1 MITAQ
6 VITWGAD
13 TAMSLPATAKDVVTG
28 DAGTLDKLADLAVT
42 IGSIVAC
49 GVTTSTRRSATLMPS
64 TQVFVVYVVLTAIN
78 LFLATLEAV
87 RDYLSKCGLLT
98 LPRVPAKVFGVE
110 IPEGVVAAL
119 NTPIGLAQKYL
130 VDPIKHYQHRTIIP
144 LEGGH
149 GSTLGGTIAT
159 MASATAA
166 CLFLAST
173 PDLLALARGGADKS
187 AAEAIAWTL
196 GTALGLKYVAARA

>member
-1 MITAQ
+1 MLVAPRC
-6 VITWGAD
+6 AD
-13 TAMSLPATAKDVVTG
+13 ELLLIARVYTQICTTR
-28 DAGTLDKLADLAVT
+28 T
-42 IGSIVAC
+42 
-49 GVTTSTRRSATLMPS
+49 VTTARHFTRKDSPPTL
-64 TQVFVVYVVLTAIN
+64 FYVSRTYTPPTPPRTARKGG
-78 LFLATLEAV
+78 FKGQT
-87 RDYLSKCGLLT
+87 
-98 LPRVPAKVFGVE
+98 
-110 IPEGVVAAL
+110 AL